1 MEQLL
6 KQIEDYKNEITA
18 FSAADEKQL
27 EEFRIKYLGTKGIVK
42 AIMGEMKNVPAEQKK
57 EAGQLLNDFKLFVE
71 NLFDLLIT
79 ADKNF
84 INQQNLKNLTITILV
99 LNVRLNVLKNITPF
113 YKDILKIISHPL
125 RKKIIVLNEA

>member
-1 MEQLL
+1 MKILL
-6 KQIEDYKNEITA
+6 DENIDVRFKNL
-18 FSAADEKQL
+18 FDN
-27 EEFRIKYLGTKGIVK
+27 EEHVVFTVKDMNWLGIKNGD
-42 AIMGEMKNVPAEQKK
+42 
-57 EAGQLLNDFKLFVE
+57 LLKLFVE